1 MRVFPLHINHGWGA
15 TKPPVGTLIDW
26 NDPLATG
33 LDGAWALNE
42 GGGATVHD
50 ASLKNRANG
59 VFSGTSLS
67 WIPGSNPGGMGIK
80 NLNGNG
86 FVNLG
91 AAGNYTTENFSL
103 AFAMLNSNP
112 GNGVVAYKG
121 QFQTSGWYIQLNIGG
136 GQTIRFNTNQSGATQ
151 STTTALS
158 SFNLSTF
165 YVVVIT
171 RNGSSVRFYLNGVEP
186 GYAAQ
191 GTHISP
197 TSSADNMMLMNY
209 NGATTP
215 LIGNLYWW
223 AQWRGRVLTLGDA
236 ETITDN
242 AFRFY
247 RPARRRIWNGSFPV
261 VGNPV
266 GGGLDTLHA
275 LTESSTGK
283 IGARAGATETLQHL
297 TAQASGQVVT
307 SALTGGGKDALHALT
322 DLGGGKIGAK
332 AGATQTLQA
341 LNALSSGGQIGPQAT
356 IQLGGTEVLQPISVL
371 LAGQAGALAGVAHTL
386 HALLIRGGGTVQLPL
401 GAVLG
406 GGGAVFRHLFDMS
419 VAQASQIGAVGN
431 AADVLQPIQ
440 SHGGGFIPVQ
450 PELPTTTGAPA
461 WWGYEGQAGYKGRP
475 WWYSDLKDK
484 ARDLERLRKIRVELG
499 ILPAPQNK
507 KIKRLVKQT
516 NEFADEHPTPKTAD
530 IYMKRSDEIRER
542 VDAAIRTLDEEDDER
557 TIMEMS
563 KFFFL
568 HNKPENRAWSH

>member
-1 MRVFPLHINHGWGA
+1 MRTFPLHINHGWGNN
-15 TKPPVGTLIDW
+15 KPPVGTLLDW
-26 NDPLATG
+26 NDPLTTNLESA
-33 LDGAWALNE
+33 LALNE
-42 GGGATVHD
+42 GGGSFIHD
-50 ASLKNRANG
+50 STLKNKAHG
-59 VFSGTSLS
+59 TLSGTSLT
-67 WIPGSNPGGMGIK
+67 WAVKQRGLALTAPGGSSFID
-80 NLNGNG
+80 
-86 FVNLG
+86 LG
-91 AAGNYTTENFSL
+91 SVGNYTTENFSI
-103 AFAMLNSNP
+103 AFAIDHNSA
-112 GNGVVAYKG
+112 GNGVIVYKG
-121 QFQTSGWYIQLNIGG
+121 QFQSNGYYIQFNIGG
-136 GQTIRFNTNQSGATQ
+136 AGSIRMTTNQSGANQ
-151 STTTALS
+151 VTTTSGSALGVGIYS
-158 SFNLSTF
+158 
-165 YVVVIT
+165 VIVCT
-171 RNGSSVRFYLNGVEP
+171 RNGATVKFYINGVET
-186 GYAAQ
+186 GYAAV
-191 GTHISP
+191 GTHINP
-197 TSSADNMMLMNY
+197 TTSTDNQRVGNY
-209 NGATTP
+209 AGGTNP
-215 LIGNLYWW
+215 FIGNLYWY
-223 AQWRGRVLTLGDA
+223 AQWRNRVLNLG
-236 ETITDN
+236 EIEILTDQ

-283 IGARAGATETLQHL
+283 IGTRAGATDTLQHL

-431 AADVLQPIQ
+431 AADVLNPIQ
-440 SHGGGFIPVQ
+440 STGGGFIPVT
-450 PELPTTTGAPA
+450 EVKVTGGAPA

-568 HNKPENRAWSH
+568 HNKPENAAWSH